1 MRDTSPWVCL
11 VIGSCRRGIDVFD
24 RAATLVV
31 IATEVVISSPPGA
44 VGDFRPWCNIRK
56 RFTQWLCAQRR
67 RTESQALPE
76 SVDDYVESTTTHSA
90 TVPVKCPSKTWR
102 GSCHGHVVR

>member
-1 MRDTSPWVCL
+1 
-11 VIGSCRRGIDVFD
+11 VFD

-44 VGDFRPWCNIRK
+44 VGDFRLWCNIR
-56 RFTQWLCAQRR
+56 RRYTQWLCAQQR

-76 SVDDYVESTTTHSA
+76 SVDDYAEHHDALSHS
-90 TVPVKCPSKTWR
+90 PSQVSFEDMAR
-102 GSCHGHVVR
+102 LLS